1 MIISDIDTDIT
12 SIDIN
17 IIRIIV
23 DINIID
29 DSMDDIVN
37 NDTYMQ
43 VSCFDEKGFGTH
55 VFDLNFSNRKSEY
68 SKINQFYQFLNVAAA
83 DDDNDDGDA
92 AADDDDE
99 DDDDAY
105 IDILVSLFTPIDLC
119 ATLIASH

>member
-37 NDTYMQ
+37 NDTYM
-43 VSCFDEKGFGTH
+43 
-55 VFDLNFSNRKSEY
+55 
-68 SKINQFYQFLNVAAA
+68 
-83 DDDNDDGDA
+83 
-92 AADDDDE
+92 
-99 DDDDAY
+99 
-105 IDILVSLFTPIDLC
+105 
-119 ATLIASH
+119 